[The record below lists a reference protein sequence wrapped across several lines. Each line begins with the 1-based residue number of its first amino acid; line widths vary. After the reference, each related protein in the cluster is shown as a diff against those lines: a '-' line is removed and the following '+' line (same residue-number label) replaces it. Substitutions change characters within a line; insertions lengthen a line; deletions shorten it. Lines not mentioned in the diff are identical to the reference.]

1 MRNPLL
7 QSLERKQDA
16 SQILADVKAGKID
29 PQAKVLEMLQS
40 NPSLRS
46 SVQNAM
52 PVLMAIAKQAGISDS
67 EISAFKAAAN
77 MR

>member
-16 SQILADVKAGKID
+16 SQILADVKAGKVD

-40 NPSLRS
+40 NPSLRAT
-46 SVQNAM
+46 VQNAM
-52 PVLMAIAKQAGISDS
+52 PALIAIAKQAGISDT
-67 EISAFKAAAN
+67 EISAFKTAAN

>member
-1 MRNPLL
+1 MRKPLL

-16 SQILADVKAGKID
+16 SQILADVKAGRVD
-29 PQAKVLEMLQS
+29 PQAKVLEMLKS
-40 NPSLRS
+40 NPSLRQ

-52 PVLMAIAKQAGISDS
+52 PMLSALAKQAGISDA
-67 EISAFKAAAN
+67 EISAFKTAAN

>member
-1 MRNPLL
+1 MKNPLL
-7 QSLERKQDA
+7 QSLERKPDA
-16 SQILADVKAGKID
+16 SQVLADVKAGRVD
-29 PQAKVLEMLQS
+29 PQTKVLEMLQS
-40 NPSLRS
+40 NPSLRK

-67 EISAFKAAAN
+67 EISAFKTAAN

>member
-7 QSLERKQDA
+7 QSLEKKQDA
-16 SQILADVKAGKID
+16 SQILADVKAGKVD

-40 NPSLRS
+40 NPSLRAT
-46 SVQNAM
+46 VQNAM
-52 PVLMAIAKQAGISDS
+52 PVLMAIAKQAGVSDS
-67 EISAFKAAAN
+67 EISAFKTAAN